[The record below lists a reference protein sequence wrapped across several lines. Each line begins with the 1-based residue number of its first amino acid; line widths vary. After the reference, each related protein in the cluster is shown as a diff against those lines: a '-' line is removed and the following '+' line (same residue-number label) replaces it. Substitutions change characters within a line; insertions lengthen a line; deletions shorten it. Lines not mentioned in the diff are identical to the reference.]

1 MAIDHKKR
9 ADKEDESENA
19 AELFSTDDVI
29 MVEEKVKPNL
39 TPWRHHIGACFQW
52 LGCWRKLFK
61 KMATK
66 CSWKDQPSYPS
77 KNICLPLKGEEPM
90 NITPKR
96 KKWTGLKHPF
106 CIFSPCILAK
116 DWINF
121 PFIPQIVKWFVL
133 VKSFFLF
140 FSFFPLFYLF
150 VYSSLLTSSSISH
163 LVSFLCPSFLLTKFS
178 MLQK

>member
-1 MAIDHKKR
+1 MARNHKKR
-9 ADKEDESENA
+9 ADEEDEPENA
-19 AELFSTDDVI
+19 ADLFSTDDI

-52 LGCWRKLFK
+52 LGYWRKLFK

-66 CSWKDQPSYPS
+66 CSWKDQSSYPS

-90 NITPKR
+90 RWMSHPKER
-96 KKWTGLKHPF
+96 NGQVLSILF
-106 CIFSPCILAK
+106 AFSPCILAK

-133 VKSFFLF
+133 VKSFFIFLF
-140 FSFFPLFYLF
+140 FPRFLSFFFY
-150 VYSSLLTSSSISH
+150 S
-163 LVSFLCPSFLLTKFS
+163 
-178 MLQK
+178 